1 VEKGGVSVS
10 PKSVRKKKGDE
21 KGDKFQSRLSDRVGL
36 NGVEGIYVAAPAS
49 YIKNPI
55 RRCID

>member
-1 VEKGGVSVS
+1 VSVCHQS
-10 PKSVRKKKGDE
+10 LLAKKKGDE

-36 NGVEGIYVAAPAS
+36 NGAEGVYVAAPAS